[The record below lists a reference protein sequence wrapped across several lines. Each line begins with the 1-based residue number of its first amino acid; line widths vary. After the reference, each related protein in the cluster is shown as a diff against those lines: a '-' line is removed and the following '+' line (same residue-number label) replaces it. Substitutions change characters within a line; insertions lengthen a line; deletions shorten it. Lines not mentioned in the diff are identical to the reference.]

1 MEAPKI
7 ITWEAKS
14 CKLKFSLSFSSSFFS
29 VFLLIQVYP
38 SGWFRWHQILVVLII
53 QALNL
58 GGDTNAQNGV

>member
-1 MEAPKI
+1 MGGESI
-7 ITWEAKS
+7 
-14 CKLKFSLSFSSSFFS
+14 FSLSFSSSFFS